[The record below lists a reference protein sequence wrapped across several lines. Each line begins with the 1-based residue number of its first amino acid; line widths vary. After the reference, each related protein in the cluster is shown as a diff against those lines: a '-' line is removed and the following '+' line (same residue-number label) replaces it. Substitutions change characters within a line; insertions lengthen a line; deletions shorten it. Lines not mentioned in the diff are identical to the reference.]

1 MSAIDRLRT
10 LIAEVMDLRHSA
22 DLIEWDERVYM
33 PPGGA
38 AVHGEMS
45 AALRRLAHEKFTS
58 AEVGKALDDAR
69 RDIAGEDP
77 DSTPARMVAVVARDY
92 ARATRVPADFV
103 AEHAAVISAAQHVWA
118 EARTRSDFAA
128 FAPHLEKVVGLKR
141 QYVSFFPPAEHPYD
155 VLLDDYEPGM
165 KTAEVRRLFDS
176 LRQRQVAI
184 IRAVADRP
192 APASEF
198 LRAKFEESDVWRF
211 AVDVVTAFGFD
222 WTRGRQDKS
231 VHPFATGIGASD
243 VRITTR
249 WVEGQPLALLFGTMH
264 EAGHA
269 MYEQG
274 VGDEHQRTLLEG
286 GASLGVHESQSRLW
300 ENMVGRSRAFW
311 DHFFPRLQSA
321 CPQPLGG
328 VTLPA
333 FYSAINR
340 VQPTLIRVEADE
352 ATYNLHIMLRV
363 ELELALIEGTLRVPD
378 LPDAWNTRMREYLG
392 LTPPD
397 DARGVLQ
404 DIHWS
409 AGLFGYF
416 ATYTLGNLIAAQ
428 LWERFGQLHPARDSD
443 IGRGNFSALLSWLRN
458 ELHRH
463 GRKFEPKE
471 LVQRITGSPVSP
483 EPYLRYLEQKYLV
496 SG

>member
-1 MSAIDRLRT
+1 MTSIDTLRT

-33 PPGGA
+33 PPGGVT
-38 AVHGEMS
+38 VHGEMS

-58 AEVGKALDDAR
+58 DGVGKALDAAR
-69 RDIAGEDP
+69 TDVAGEDP
-77 DSTPARMVAVVARDY
+77 DSTAARMVAVVARDY

-103 AEHAAVISAAQHVWA
+103 AEHAAAISAAQHIWA
-118 EARTRSDFAA
+118 EARSKSDFAA
-128 FAPHLEKVVGLKR
+128 FAPHLQTVIDLKR
-141 QYVSFFPPAEHPYD
+141 RYVSFFPPEDHPYD

-165 KTAEVRRLFDS
+165 KTAAVKQIFDS

-184 IRAVADRP
+184 IKSVAERP
-192 APASEF
+192 APAAEF
-198 LRAKFEESDVWRF
+198 LSAGYAENDIWRF

-311 DHFFPRLQSA
+311 NHFFPRLQAA
-321 CPQPLGG
+321 CPDQLAS
-328 VTLPA
+328 VSAAA
-333 FYSAINR
+333 FYAAINR
-340 VQPTLIRVEADE
+340 VRPTLIRVEADE

-363 ELELALIEGTLRVPD
+363 ELELALIEGSLRVAD
-378 LPDAWNTRMREYLG
+378 LPDAWNTRMQEYLG

-428 LWERFGQLHPARDSD
+428 LWDRFGRLHTARDAD
-443 IGRGNFSALLSWLRN
+443 IGRGDFSALLSWLRS

-463 GRKFEPKE
+463 GRKFEPQE
-471 LVQRITGSPVSP
+471 LVERVTGSPVSP
-483 EPYLRYLEQKYLV
+483 EPYLRYLEEKYAP
-496 SG
+496 S

>member
-1 MSAIDRLRT
+1 VSIDRLRT
-10 LIAEVMDLRHSA
+10 LIGEVMDLRHAA

-33 PPGGA
+33 PPGGVT
-38 AVHGEMS
+38 VHGEMS

-58 AEVGKALDDAR
+58 GEVGQALDAATR
-69 RDIAGEDP
+69 HVNGEDP
-77 DSTPARMVAVVARDY
+77 DSTDARMVRVVARDY

-103 AEHAAVISAAQHVWA
+103 AEHASVVSAAQHTWA
-118 EARTRSDFAA
+118 EARTRSNFAQ
-128 FAPHLEKVVGLKR
+128 FAPHLQKVIDLKR
-141 QYVSFFPPAEHPYD
+141 RYVGFFPPADHPYD

-165 KTAEVRRLFDS
+165 KTADVRRLFDS

-184 IRAVADRP
+184 IKSVAASP
-192 APASEF
+192 APATDF
-198 LRAKFEESDVWRF
+198 LTKPYAESDIWRF

-249 WVEGQPLALLFGTMH
+249 WVDGQPLALLFGTMH
-264 EAGHA
+264 ETGHA
-269 MYEQG
+269 LYEQG
-274 VGDEHQRTLLEG
+274 VGAEHQRTILEG

-300 ENMVGRSRAFW
+300 ENMVGRSRPFW
-311 DHFFPRLQSA
+311 DHFFPRLQAA
-321 CPQPLGG
+321 CPAQLGNVSAG
-328 VTLPA
+328 A
-333 FYSAINR
+333 FHAAINR

-363 ELELALIEGTLRVPD
+363 ELELALIEGSLKVSD
-378 LPDAWNTRMREYLG
+378 LPDAWNARMQEYLG
-392 LTPPD
+392 LTPLD
-397 DARGVLQ
+397 DAKGVLQ

-416 ATYTLGNLIAAQ
+416 ATYTLGNVIAAQ
-428 LWERFGQLHPARDSD
+428 LWERFGAVHADRDAQ
-443 IGRGNFSALLSWLRN
+443 IGRGDFAALLSWLRT
-458 ELHRH
+458 ELHQH

-471 LVQRITGSPVSP
+471 LVERITGSAVDS
-483 EPYLRYLEQKYLV
+483 EPYLRYLEAKYI
-496 SG
+496 SN